1 MKKIFT
7 IALGAALMIGAAS
20 CSKENDNLVN
30 TPSVSDVET
39 ANAIKANQANNF
51 AGTEW
56 ISSVDT
62 TMDLSAFI
70 PMMDSTNSFGL
81 PISVDFRL
89 NFNDD
94 GDALQLSINTDSS
107 DVVFVQ
113 FAGES
118 TTIDFNF
125 NYDLTTNLGT
135 MEGTVY
141 EITEGDPVEIVL
153 NFTYNATD
161 NTMLVNMPVQAEDP
175 NDAFATLFLSF
186 FQNLVFS
193 LVE

>member
-94 GDALQLSINTDSS
+94 GDALQLSINTDSTN
-107 DVVFVQ
+107 VVFVQ

-118 TTIDFNF
+118 TTIDFDF

-153 NFTYNATD
+153 NFSYNATD

>member
-81 PISVDFRL
+81 PISVNFRL

-94 GDALQLSINTDSS
+94 GDALQLSINSDST

-118 TTIDFNF
+118 TTIDFDF

-153 NFTYNATD
+153 NFSYNATD

>member
-94 GDALQLSINTDSS
+94 GDALQLSINSDST

-118 TTIDFNF
+118 TTIDFDF

-153 NFTYNATD
+153 NFSYNATD

>member
-70 PMMDSTNSFGL
+70 PMMDSTNSLGL

-94 GDALQLSINTDSS
+94 GDALQLSINTDST

-118 TTIDFNF
+118 TTIDFDF

-161 NTMLVNMPVQAEDP
+161 NTMLVNLPVQAEDP

>member
-94 GDALQLSINTDSS
+94 GDALQLSINTDST

-118 TTIDFNF
+118 TTIDFDF

-153 NFTYNATD
+153 NFSYNATD

>member
-94 GDALQLSINTDSS
+94 GDALQLSINSDST

-118 TTIDFNF
+118 TTIDFDF

-141 EITEGDPVEIVL
+141 EISEGDPVEIVL
-153 NFTYNATD
+153 NFSYNATD

>member
-94 GDALQLSINTDSS
+94 GDALQLSINTDST

-118 TTIDFNF
+118 TTIDFDF

-153 NFTYNATD
+153 NFSYNATD

-175 NDAFATLFLSF
+175 NDAFTTLFLSF